1 MSPYQIIN
9 DSSFLKK
16 VGKKDQIGFEVGDS
30 VNIETLDS
38 LLYDEKRY
46 LRLEGTEVSIKLK
59 RNGN

>member
-38 LLYDEKRY
+38 LLYDEKN
-46 LRLEGTEVSIKLK
+46 I
-59 RNGN
+59 